1 MYNIDITGPAEQDI
15 RKAVE
20 YIDTELQNRVA
31 AENFLDDIEKS
42 IFSLANMPM
51 RYPLVADKVLARQGF
66 RFFPVNNYFV
76 FYIVR
81 KNTKTVVIERVLYKR
96 RNWATILKEEKQL

>member
-20 YIDTELQNRVA
+20 YIDTELQNRIA
-31 AENFLDDIEKS
+31 AENLLDDIENA
-42 IFSLANMPM
+42 ILSLSEMPL
-51 RYPLVADKVLARQGF
+51 RHSLVADKALASQGF
-66 RFFPVNNYFV
+66 RFVPVNNYLV

-81 KNTKTVVIERVLYKR
+81 ESRKTVVIERVIYKK
-96 RNWATILKEEKQL
+96 RNWATILKEEK

>member
-1 MYNIDITGPAEQDI
+1 MYNIDITEPAEQDI

-31 AENFLDDIEKS
+31 AENLLDDIEKA
-42 IFSLANMPM
+42 IFSLSDMPM
-51 RYPLVADKVLARQGF
+51 RHPLVADKVLARHGI
-66 RFFPVNNYFV
+66 RFFPVNNYLV

-81 KNTKTVVIERVLYKR
+81 KNKKTVVIERVLYKR
-96 RNWATILKEEKQL
+96 RNWATILKEKLL